1 MKNSVGMGS
10 VAMSSIGMGSIAM
23 VNVPEWAK
31 LVHARLY
38 DIVERR
44 VQNVDGMIDWSM
56 SVRKLLS
63 VLEIARVFKDG
74 NDKIAFLEKV

>member
-10 VAMSSIGMGSIAM
+10 IGMSSIGMGSIAM

-31 LVHARLY
+31 LVHAQLY

-44 VQNVDGMIDWSM
+44 V
-56 SVRKLLS
+56 
-63 VLEIARVFKDG
+63 
-74 NDKIAFLEKV
+74 